1 MVINDVTSF
10 LKTIKLLKMKIFVNI
25 IKSVAV
31 VLGFM
36 MLVSACTE
44 DNSDPMA
51 ENIKDVNANITAMD
65 KTIVSP
71 EGQVTVTGSN
81 LDQVFRILL
90 GDNVSEIPFEATSST
105 LTFTIPSSAPLGDM
119 VVVNFFFSGKGL
131 AQRTIEIMSP
141 PTILGISPL
150 AATGGEECHVYGA
163 ELYKS
168 DQVFVG
174 GTEVTWTLVDDKHL
188 VINELPAVEN
198 GDVVSIVDESGTEI
212 VSDIEFVRG
221 TEVLMTDFEN
231 SPYLNLEDGISSNG
245 NLDGDTREVEDVP
258 YGPYYKFIF
267 TDNGTSWGGNID
279 FYVDGSL
286 PSGYTDNS
294 KVYLYIDIKVSDAM
308 SGRIMVQGPANVYG
322 DNFDF
327 TPEWQTF
334 KLRLSDLYTGYGN
347 GSEVG
352 ATPTIDALTGVKV
365 QPPAGADSG
374 NFGKT
379 ISVDNIKFIVEE

>member
-150 AATGGEECHVYGA
+150 AATGGEEC
-163 ELYKS
+163 L
-168 DQVFVG
+168 
-174 GTEVTWTLVDDKHL
+174 
-188 VINELPAVEN
+188 
-198 GDVVSIVDESGTEI
+198 
-212 VSDIEFVRG
+212 
-221 TEVLMTDFEN
+221 
-231 SPYLNLEDGISSNG
+231 
-245 NLDGDTREVEDVP
+245 
-258 YGPYYKFIF
+258 
-267 TDNGTSWGGNID
+267 
-279 FYVDGSL
+279 SL
-286 PSGYTDNS
+286 
-294 KVYLYIDIKVSDAM
+294 IHI
-308 SGRIMVQGPANVYG
+308 
-322 DNFDF
+322 
-327 TPEWQTF
+327 
-334 KLRLSDLYTGYGN
+334 
-347 GSEVG
+347 
-352 ATPTIDALTGVKV
+352 
-365 QPPAGADSG
+365 
-374 NFGKT
+374 
-379 ISVDNIKFIVEE
+379 